1 MLEDAELFARVQAAD
16 PAAWAEFVDR
26 FGPAVQALARRAGL
40 PAADAD
46 DVVQSTWTVLLR
58 HAAALREPRSLP
70 AWVLTTAR
78 REAWRVQRRRR
89 QRIEAETQSGQ
100 SEVAA
105 EDTDLDAESD
115 RLERVQVVRDGLAR
129 MDGRCGALLAALF
142 LEDPR
147 PAYEDLSQR
156 LGLPVGSIGPTRQR
170 CLAKLARLLEA
181 GGFRA
186 ESLS

>member
-40 PAADAD
+40 ATAEAE
-46 DVVQSTWTVLLR
+46 DVVQSTWAVLLR
-58 HAAALREPRSLP
+58 QAGALREPRSLP

-89 QRIEAETQSGQ
+89 QRHEAEADASRP
-100 SEVAA
+100 EAA
-105 EDTDLDAESD
+105 PEDTDLDAEFE
-115 RLERVQVVRDGLAR
+115 RLERVQLVRDGLAR
-129 MDGRCGALLAALF
+129 LEGRCGALLAALF

-147 PAYEDLSQR
+147 PAYEDLSLR

-170 CLAKLARLLEA
+170 CLAKLARLLEEQ
-181 GGFRA
+181 GFRP